1 MKKGRDLDLHEDLH
15 LQEQL
20 WTVERVGWT
29 LMAAALVAGFLGAFG
44 EGPLSRHIT
53 SDDKSLAVEYVR
65 FGHYKSPLELQ
76 VQVDASSA
84 RQGRLSIGLDY
95 KFLGRIRITGIT
107 PQPMTEELDTGGVNF
122 AFPVHSEEGSV
133 FITISYEPQYV
144 GTLTG
149 RVRLGDGSEVSIGQ
163 FIYP

>member
-1 MKKGRDLDLHEDLH
+1 MKKARDLEVHEDLH
-15 LQEQL
+15 LQEQF

-29 LMAAALVAGFLGAFG
+29 LMAAALVAGLLGAFG
-44 EGPLSRHIT
+44 EGLLSRHT
-53 SDDKSLAVEYVR
+53 KSDDKSLAVEYVR
-65 FGHYKSPLELQ
+65 FGHYKSPLQLQ
-76 VQVDASSA
+76 IQVLASNA

-95 KFLGRIRITGIT
+95 TFLGRILITRIT
-107 PQPMTEELDTGGVNF
+107 PQPVTEELDAGGLNF
-122 AFPVHSEEGSV
+122 AFPVHNEEGSI

-149 RVRLGDGSEVSIGQ
+149 RVSLGDGSEVSIRQ